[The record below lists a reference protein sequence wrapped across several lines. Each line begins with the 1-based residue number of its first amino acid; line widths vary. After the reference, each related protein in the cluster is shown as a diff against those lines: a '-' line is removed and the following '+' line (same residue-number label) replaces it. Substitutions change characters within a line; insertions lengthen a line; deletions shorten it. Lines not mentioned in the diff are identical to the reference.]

1 MKTVKYIFVTGGV
14 CSSLGKGI
22 AASSIG
28 ALLESRG
35 FLISMTK
42 VDPYINVDAGT
53 MSPFQHGEVFVTDDG
68 AETDLDLGNYERF
81 TNSNLSKKN
90 SITTGQVYEEVIK
103 RERKGDYL
111 GRCVQVIPH
120 ITDEIKRR
128 IKFSIEKDTDVS
140 IIEIGGT
147 VGDIESVPFLEAARQ
162 FITDVGKENV
172 LYVHLTLIP
181 KIKAA
186 DEFKTKPTQ
195 HSVQKL
201 REIGIQP
208 DILLCRI
215 DGDMDVQ
222 MKKKISLFTNVEEE
236 AVVDAVNINYS
247 IYEVPLFYEKRNL
260 TDVIIKK
267 LKLKESKKDLKI
279 WTSLVDS
286 IYNPKYQLKIG
297 VIGKYIELQDSYKS
311 IYEALNHGGIK
322 NNAKL
327 EIVKIQSEKVDET
340 NIAELVKDLDGVVV
354 PGGFGDRGIDGMVT
368 TAKYARENRKP
379 YLGLC
384 LGMQIMVIEY
394 ARNILKFKDANS
406 TEFDIHTKY
415 PVISLL
421 EEQEGVDKKGGT
433 MRLGAND
440 SIVFK
445 NTKLYEAYKAEK
457 ISERHRHRY
466 EFNNQFKQDFID
478 KGLVIASTTDDGTL
492 VESVEWNNHPF
503 GVGVQFHPEFKSKPF
518 SPHPL
523 FSEFIKTVIKNKKD

>member
-1 MKTVKYIFVTGGV
+1 MKTIKYIFVTGGV

-22 AASSIG
+22 SSSSIG
-28 ALLESRG
+28 ALLESRD
-35 FLISMTK
+35 FIISMTK
-42 VDPYINVDAGT
+42 IDPYINVDAGT

-81 TNSNLSKKN
+81 TNASLSKRN

-120 ITDEIKRR
+120 ITDEIKHR
-128 IKFSIEKDTDVS
+128 IKSSSEKDADIS

-147 VGDIESVPFLEAARQ
+147 VGDIESIPFLEAARQ
-162 FITDVGKENV
+162 FITDVGKDNV
-172 LYVHLTLIP
+172 LFIHLTLIP
-181 KIKAA
+181 MVKA

-215 DGDMDVQ
+215 EGDMDMQ

-236 AVVDAVNINYS
+236 AVIDAVNIKHS
-247 IYEVPLFYEKRNL
+247 IYEVPLHFEDRNL
-260 TDVIIKK
+260 TDVIIRK

-279 WTSLVDS
+279 WRNLVET
-286 IYNPKYQLKIG
+286 IKNPKHHLKIG

-311 IYEALNHGGIK
+311 IYEALNHGGIN

-327 EIVKIQSEKVDET
+327 EFIRIQSEKVKDD
-340 NIAELVKDLDGVVV
+340 NIAELVKGLDGILI
-354 PGGFGDRGIDGMVT
+354 PGGFGERGIDGMVT
-368 TAKYARENRKP
+368 AARFARENKLP

-394 ARNILKFKDANS
+394 ARNVLDFKDANS
-406 TEFDIHTKY
+406 TEFDTQTPY

-421 EEQEGVDKKGGT
+421 EEQEGVDKKGG
-433 MRLGAND
+433 AND
-440 SIVFK
+440 SIIMK
-445 NTKLYEAYKAEK
+445 NTRLFSAYKTEK

-466 EFNNQFKQDFID
+466 EFNNSYKKTFID
-478 KGLVIASTTDDGTL
+478 KGLVIASTTDDGSL

-523 FSEFIKTVIKNKKD
+523 FSEFIKMVISSKK

>member
-1 MKTVKYIFVTGGV
+1 MKQVKYIFVTGGV

-22 AASSIG
+22 SASSIG

-35 FLISMTK
+35 FNISMTK
-42 VDPYINVDAGT
+42 IDPYINVDAGT
-53 MSPFQHGEVFVTDDG
+53 MSPYQHGEVFVTDDG

-81 TNSNLSKKN
+81 TNCNLTKNN

-128 IKFSIEKDTDVS
+128 IKLSVDKESDVC

-162 FITDVGKENV
+162 FQTDVGKENV
-172 LYVHLTLIP
+172 LYIHLTLIP

-215 DGDMDVQ
+215 DGTMDHQ
-222 MKKKISLFTNVEEE
+222 MKKKISLFTNVEDE
-236 AVVDAVNINYS
+236 AVIDAINIKHS
-247 IYEVPLFYEKRNL
+247 IYEVPLSYNDRKITE
-260 TDVIIKK
+260 VILKK
-267 LKLKESKKDLKI
+267 LHLQELKNDLSI
-279 WTSLVDS
+279 WVNL
-286 IYNPKYQLKIG
+286 INNIKNPKYNYKIA
-297 VIGKYIELQDSYKS
+297 VVGKYIDLQDAYKS
-311 IYEALNHGGIK
+311 VYEALFHGSFA
-322 NNAKL
+322 NSVKL
-327 EIVKIQSEKVDET
+327 EIVKIQSDDVNEENIDSYLGKVDG
-340 NIAELVKDLDGVVV
+340 ILI
-354 PGGFGDRGIDGMVT
+354 PGGFGDRGIQGKII
-368 TAKYARENRKP
+368 TAKYAREKKIP

-394 ARNILKFKDANS
+394 ARNVLKYKDANS
-406 TEFDIHTKY
+406 TEVESKTSY

-421 EEQEGVDKKGGT
+421 EEQEGVDNKGGT
-433 MRLGAND
+433 MRLGTNF
-440 SIVFK
+440 SIIK
-445 NTKLYEAYKAEK
+445 PDTHLYKAYNSEK

-466 EFNNQFKQDFID
+466 EFNNQYKNDFIEKHLIISSTTED
-478 KGLVIASTTDDGTL
+478 EGLVEA
-492 VESVEWNNHPF
+492 VEWPNHPF

-518 SPHPL
+518 NPHPL
-523 FSEFIKTVIKNKKD
+523 FKNFIKAIVDKNNG